1 MIQPARHQNKKLLL
15 FLSVAL
21 TALTCSAVA
30 QGWQV
35 VNFPT
40 PDNFT
45 GIAFTSPD
53 TGYVVTRSGSVAR
66 TTDAGKTWGGVELAK
81 TALEDICF
89 YDSRTVFVCGA
100 AGRIFKSF
108 DAGRNWID
116 NSLSDTTITLLSIRR
131 LPSGIALVTGLT
143 HDSTSRNV
151 GVLMRSTD
159 NGHSWTRLPVK
170 GMGFGELTISADNT
184 VRFCAWGSLYTSS
197 DLGVTWTATKLPDG
211 KPGRTIDIRGNT
223 GIMVGNFAQV
233 AFSSDRGKTWTQVT
247 LPKEEAHF
255 TSALLL
261 DEKKGWIAGSTSKL
275 YSTTD
280 GGHTWN
286 RESLPIACDIS
297 ALVKSGN
304 TIWAVGNKG
313 AIIWKKIQ

>member
-1 MIQPARHQNKKLLL
+1 M
-15 FLSVAL
+15 L
-21 TALTCSAVA
+21 TSSAMA

-40 PDNFT
+40 ADNLT

-53 TGYVVTRSGSVAR
+53 TGYVITRSGNIAR
-66 TTDAGKTWGGVELAK
+66 TTNGGKSWGGVELAK
-81 TALEDICF
+81 TALEDIYF
-89 YDSRTVFVCGA
+89 SDSRTAYVCGA
-100 AGRIFKSF
+100 AGRIFKSK
-108 DAGRNWID
+108 DAGRDWTD
-116 NSLSDTTITLLSIRR
+116 HSLSDTSITLLSIRK
-131 LPSGIALVTGLT
+131 LPSQIILATGLT
-143 HDSTSRNV
+143 HDSASRNV

-159 NGHSWTRLPVK
+159 DGHSWTRLPVK
-170 GMGFGELTISADNT
+170 GMGFGELLVTPDNT
-184 VRFCAWGSLYTSS
+184 ARFCSWGFLYTSN
-197 DLGVTWTATKLPDG
+197 DLGVTWTAIKLPDG

-233 AFSSDRGKTWTQVT
+233 ATSSDRGKTWTQVS

-275 YSTTD
+275 YFTAD

-286 RESLPIACDIS
+286 RESLPIACEII
-297 ALVKSGN
+297 ALTKSGN
-304 TIWAVGNKG
+304 RIWAVGNKG
-313 AIIWKKIQ
+313 AMIWKQIK